1 MIPEETIQEVIA
13 LLVEVALPRRI
24 ILFGS
29 YARGDAR
36 EGSDL
41 DFLVIKDAVRN
52 RRAETVQL
60 LRALEPTEVAA
71 DILVASVELFE
82 TWKDVPGTVLF
93 EVSREGKVV
102 YEAA

>member
-1 MIPEETIQEVIA
+1 MVPEETIQEAIA
-13 LLVEVALPRRI
+13 LLVDAASPRRI

-36 EGSDL
+36 ADSDL
-41 DFLVIKDAVRN
+41 DFLVIKDVVRN
-52 RRAETVQL
+52 RRAETVRL
-60 LRALEPTEVAA
+60 LRALEPAAIPA
-71 DILVASVELFE
+71 DIIVASLEVFE

>member
-1 MIPEETIQEVIA
+1 MIPEETIQEVVA
-13 LLVEVALPRRI
+13 LLVEVASPRRI

-41 DFLVIKDAVRN
+41 DFLVIKDVVSN
-52 RRAETVQL
+52 RRAEIVQL
-60 LRALEPTEVAA
+60 LRALEPAEVHA

>member
-13 LLVEVALPRRI
+13 LLVEVASPRRI

-36 EGSDL
+36 ESSDL
-41 DFLVIKDAVRN
+41 DFLVIKDVVSN
-52 RRAETVQL
+52 RRAEIVQL